1 MDDEA
6 LLRRAEAALAEIDR
20 TAGLSDE
27 HADVLT
33 ALRIRIE
40 GAPRATLEDMLRAAG
55 DLRGKR
61 NLDDALAPKPKAS
74 LEDALTKVPPKKDWP
89 GL

>member
-20 TAGLSDE
+20 TLGLSDE
-27 HADVLT
+27 HAEVLA

-40 GAPRATLEDMLRAAG
+40 GAPRATLEEMLRVAG

-61 NLDDALAPKPKAS
+61 SLEDPVPGKAKPS
-74 LEDALTKVPPKKDWP
+74 LEDALKKASPKKEWP